1 MMYACGEC
9 AGRGR
14 AGEKALDAGA
24 RVFARAC
31 AGAEGQ
37 AVRVGLPSG
46 VSVRCRCAVRFG
58 DRVRG
63 LLETTAEELGRD
75 VLLIAR
81 CPSIHT
87 FGMAYAIDVAFLNRR
102 GIVLASFRNVAPG
115 CVRSCTRAFAA
126 LERVTRPDAWFE
138 KGDAPFCP

>member
-1 MMYACGEC
+1 M
-9 AGRGR
+9 
-14 AGEKALDAGA
+14 
-24 RVFARAC
+24 
-31 AGAEGQ
+31 
-37 AVRVGLPSG
+37 
-46 VSVRCRCAVRFG
+46 RCRCAVRLG
-58 DRVRG
+58 ERVRG

-102 GIVLASFRNVAPG
+102 GVVLASFRNVAPG
-115 CVRSCTRAFAA
+115 RVRSCARAFAV
-126 LERVTRPDAWFE
+126 LERVARPDAWFG